1 MTPTARRTTVVVAP
15 DSFKGSLPAHQ
26 AAEALAAGARRGGGE
41 AVSVAAYP
49 MADGGEGTLDALLSA
64 WGTEPR
70 TVETTD
76 ALGRPCSARY
86 GVSPDGRTGVVELAE
101 ASGLPR
107 VADLPP
113 APRDATTEGTGVVA
127 RAVLDSGVEEVLVCL
142 GGSATTDGGTGILT
156 TLGVRFLDGGGREV
170 RSGGAGLT
178 DIATVDV
185 SRLHERARD
194 VAWRLAVDVT
204 NPLTG
209 PSGAAAVYGP
219 QKGATQDDVQALD
232 SGLDH
237 FATVLARE
245 SADVRELPG
254 AGAAG
259 GVPAGLVALL
269 GATLVPGAVMVAE
282 AGGLDVALVEAD
294 LVITGEGR
302 LDEQSVSGKVVGT
315 VAGLADLA
323 GAQGGRRPCVVVV
336 AGQVALSPEQL
347 AAHGVDAAF
356 SLADGPAELERLVAG
371 AGPLLT
377 DLATHAVR
385 LFLAGRRSAGSGP
398 GE

>member
-1 MTPTARRTTVVVAP
+1 MTATARRTTVVVAP
-15 DSFKGSLPAHQ
+15 DSFKGSLPAQQ
-26 AAEALAAGARRGGGE
+26 AAAALAEGARRAGGE
-41 AVSVAAYP
+41 AVCVAAYP

-70 TVETTD
+70 TVDTTD
-76 ALGRPCSARY
+76 ALGRPCRARY

-113 APRDATTEGTGVVA
+113 APRDATTVGTGVVA
-127 RAVLDSGVEEVLVCL
+127 RAVLDAGVEAVLVCL

-156 TLGVRFLDGGGREV
+156 ALGVRFLDEHGRDV
-170 RSGGAGLT
+170 RSGGAGLA
-178 DIATVDV
+178 DIASVDV
-185 SRLHERARD
+185 SGLHHRARE

-219 QKGATQDDVQALD
+219 QKGATPDDVRALD
-232 SGLDH
+232 AGLDH
-237 FATVLARE
+237 LATVLERGAAE
-245 SADVRELPG
+245 VRELQG

-269 GATLVPGAVMVAE
+269 GATLVPGALMVAE
-282 AGGLDVALVEAD
+282 AGGLDVALAHAD

-302 LDEQSVSGKVVGT
+302 LDQQSVSGKVVGT
-315 VAGLADLA
+315 VAALADLA
-323 GAQGGRRPCVVVV
+323 GARGGRRPCVVVV
-336 AGQVALSPEQL
+336 AGQVALSTQEL

-356 SLADGPAELERLVAG
+356 SLADGPAELERLVTD

-385 LFLAGRRSAGSGP
+385 LFVAGRRSVGSGP
-398 GE
+398 AG